1 MRHLASGTLALV
13 LLATLTA
20 SSQQPPTVA
29 IDQDDIGGVVRG
41 PKGAEAGVWV
51 IAETKDLKTTF
62 RKMVVTDDQGRYVLP
77 DLPNAGYDIWVR
89 GYGLVDSPKVQARR
103 GRQLAL
109 TAVPAPTPL
118 AAAQYYPANYWFSLI
133 KVPAEGEFPIGMIQH
148 QAQWIFQTKSSR
160 FQMGSKAT
168 RELHPKLKTMGFKTT
183 TEALRYATVAGQM
196 PEIQIFNQGFPMFA
210 DWVDRVAAGAVPPAP
225 ERPAGLER
233 NLVVS
238 MWDVSNDVPFMH
250 DVVSADKRNPRTNP
264 NGRIYGVEFHNDG
277 LVVLDPLEHEE
288 RTITIPAQVEKSKM
302 RSFTPLTADNPSLTF
317 GDEIVIRDHSN
328 PNHLTM
334 DARGRIWISAA
345 VNVTATPAFCRQGS
359 EHKYAKADPFD
370 ESTRHLAM
378 FDPRSEKFTLIHT
391 CFRTHHVQ
399 FAIDGTNRLFSNPL
413 GGGVA
418 SFGWFDVDVFDKTGD
433 QQAAQG
439 WCRLYYDVNGDGRP
453 DRDKPVPGGPY
464 SVIQSPAD
472 GSLWGA
478 VTQTPGHIVRLSL
491 GISPPETCVGE
502 MYQVP
507 FDPYPTK
514 SGVQSGF
521 LPRGIDVDSQGVV
534 WTGLAGSG
542 HLASFDRRKCKVL
555 TGEAVTTGRH
565 CREGWTL
572 YPTGGPRMQGV
583 TADWN
588 ADFHY
593 YSYVDRFDTLGMGVD
608 TPLMNGTNSDSLI
621 ALDKR
626 TGRLVTLRVPY
637 PMGFHQ
643 RGMDGRIDDPNTGWK
658 GRGLWSANGTRAVW
672 HTELERQ
679 ARGQIAHFQLRPN
692 PLAK

>member
-1 MRHLASGTLALV
+1 MTTRIATLTIV
-13 LLATLTA
+13 LLATLTL
-20 SSQQPPTVA
+20 SSQQPAVA
-29 IDQDDIGGVVRG
+29 IDQDDIGGVVRSSAG
-41 PKGAEAGVWV
+41 PEAGVWV
-51 IAETKDLKTTF
+51 IAETNDLKTTY
-62 RKMVVTDDQGRYVLP
+62 RKTVVTDDRGRYVLP
-77 DLPNAGYDIWVR
+77 DLPNANYTVWVR
-89 GYGLVDSPKVQARR
+89 GYGLVDSAKVTSRR
-103 GRQLAL
+103 GRLLNL
-109 TAVPAPTPL
+109 TAVVALTPQ

-133 KVPAEGEFPIGMIQH
+133 KVPAENEFPIGMIQH
-148 QAQWIFQTKSSR
+148 QAHWISQTKSSR
-160 FQMGSKAT
+160 FQMGSPAT
-168 RELHPKLKTMGFKTT
+168 RELHPKVKALAFKTT
-183 TEALRYATVAGQM
+183 TEALRYETVAGQM

-210 DWVDRVAAGAVPPAP
+210 DWTDRVAAGAVPPAP
-225 ERPAGLER
+225 PRPAGVER
-233 NLVVS
+233 NLVVT
-238 MWDVSNDVPFMH
+238 MWDVSNEVPFMH
-250 DVVSADKRNPRTNP
+250 DVVSADKRNPRLNP
-264 NGRIYGVEFHNDG
+264 NGRVYGVEFHNDG
-277 LVVLDPLEHEE
+277 LVVLDPLENTE

-302 RSFTPLTADNPSLTF
+302 RSFTPLTMDNPSLTF
-317 GDEIVIRDHSN
+317 GEEIVIRDHSN

-334 DARGRIWISAA
+334 DAQGRVWMSAA
-345 VNVTATPAFCRQGS
+345 VNVTATPAFCRAGS
-359 EHKYAKADPFD
+359 DNKYAKADPFD
-370 ESTRHLAM
+370 ESTRHIAM
-378 FDPRSEKFTLIHT
+378 FDPRSERFTLIHT

-399 FAIDGTNRLFSNPL
+399 FAVDGTNRVFSNPL

-418 SFGWFDVDVFDKTGD
+418 SFGWIDVNVLDKTGD

-439 WCRLYYDVNGDGRP
+439 WCRLYFDVDGDGRP
-453 DRDKPVPGGPY
+453 NRDKPVPGGPY
-464 SVIQSPAD
+464 SVIQSPTD

-491 GISPPETCVGE
+491 GSNPPETCVGE

-507 FDPYPTK
+507 FDAFPTRNNAR
-514 SGVQSGF
+514 SGF

-555 TGEAVTTGRH
+555 TGESATTGRH
-565 CREGWTL
+565 CAEGWTL
-572 YPTGGPRMQGV
+572 YPTGGPKMQGV

-593 YSYVDRFDTLGMGVD
+593 YSYVDQFDALGMGRD

-621 ALDKR
+621 ALDKN
-626 TGRLVTLRVPY
+626 TGKLITLRVPY

-643 RGMDGRIDDPNTGWK
+643 RGMDGRIDDPNAGWK

-672 HTELERQ
+672 HTELGRG